1 MRIIPNI
8 SECLQGVNNILQ
20 TEFIPA
26 ITGITELQILNVA
39 AHLISLQ
46 NFKRA

>member
-8 SECLQGVNNILQ
+8 SECLQGILQ

-26 ITGITELQILNVA
+26 ITGITELQILNMA